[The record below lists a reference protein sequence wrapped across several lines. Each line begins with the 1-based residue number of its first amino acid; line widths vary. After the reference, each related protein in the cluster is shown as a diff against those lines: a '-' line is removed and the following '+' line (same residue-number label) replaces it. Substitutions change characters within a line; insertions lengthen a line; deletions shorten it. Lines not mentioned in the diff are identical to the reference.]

1 MAQYSLGKKAIIE
14 EIKKS
19 NIVEVHL
26 LNFFPEIKK
35 ICKEYNIPIILH
47 KNTNFF
53 KQFSIDN
60 VDCAGLLKKSF
71 SITSDINFFI
81 NNLVNEKKA
90 KSIILL
96 LDSINDVGNLG
107 AIIRTAKAFSVTN
120 IILKKNNQTQIND
133 TVIKNSMGAISS
145 FNFLK
150 ISNLVNTIERL
161 KKIGYWVY
169 CSSITDSNPIENLK
183 IKSDK
188 IVLIIGNESNGVS
201 NIVQKAS
208 DYKIKISINDDVN
221 SLNVSVATGI
231 LLFFLS
237 NNF

>member
-183 IKSDK
+183 IKNDK
-188 IVLIIGNESNGVS
+188 IVLVIGNESNGVS

>member
-35 ICKEYNIPIILH
+35 ICREYNIPIVLH
-47 KNTNFF
+47 KNSNFF

-60 VDCAGLLKKSF
+60 IDCVGLLKKSF
-71 SITSDINFFI
+71 SLTSDINSFI
-81 NNLVNEKKA
+81 QNVTSDKNG
-90 KSIILL
+90 KSIILI
-96 LDSINDVGNLG
+96 LDSINDVGNFG
-107 AIIRTAKAFSVTN
+107 AIIRTAKAFSVIN
-120 IILKKNNQTQIND
+120 IVFKRSNQAQIND
-133 TVIKNSMGAISS
+133 TVIKNSMGTINS

-150 ISNLVNTIERL
+150 VSNLVDVIERL
-161 KKIGYWVY
+161 KKNGYWIY
-169 CSSITDSNPIENLK
+169 CSSISDSEPIENFK
-183 IKSDK
+183 IRNNK
-188 IVLIIGNESNGVS
+188 IALVVGNESNGVS

-208 DYKIKISINDDVN
+208 DYKIKISIDNDVD